1 MINLPNLNQS
11 KERQKILKLYFSN
24 LQKRY
29 YLRQLEKLLNIS
41 VGNIRRELLKLE
53 KTGIFVSE
61 KEGNLS
67 YYSLNQQYPLF
78 KELKSIIFKTIGIE
92 GELKRLAKSINGVLA
107 AFIFGSFANEQE
119 DSLSDIDLYLVVDKK
134 KFNEDKLVDRISRL
148 ESTVNREIN
157 YHYSDLKEFLEKK
170 KMSSFIQSILKDKK
184 IILIN
189 HECLG

>member
-1 MINLPNLNQS
+1 MVNLPNLNQS

-24 LQKRY
+24 PSKRY
-29 YLRQLEKLLNIS
+29 YLRQLEKLLNVS

-53 KTGIFVSE
+53 KAGIFIYE

-67 YYSLNQQYPLF
+67 FYSLNKQYPLF

-92 GELKRLAKSINGVLA
+92 AELKRLVKSINGVLA
-107 AFIFGSFANEQE
+107 AFIFGSFAKEQE
-119 DSLSDIDLYLVVDKK
+119 DGLSDVDLFLVVDEN
-134 KFNEDKLVDRISRL
+134 KFKEDKLVSSVSKL
-148 ESTVNREIN
+148 ESAINREIN
-157 YHYSDLKEFLEKK
+157 YHYFGLKEFLEKK
-170 KMSSFIQSILKDKK
+170 KKSSFIQSVLKDKK